1 MELSYWITGDKMSKN
16 DLLKI
21 NKYSDFTKAVIS
33 MGYVETKSHGG
44 SHRIFK
50 ADGKPP
56 LSIPCHNPN
65 CDIAIGTRR
74 NIIKL
79 LVVAGIV

>member
-1 MELSYWITGDKMSKN
+1 MSKQ

-21 NKYSDFTKAVIS
+21 NKYSDFTKAIIS
-33 MGYVETKSHGG
+33 MGYIEVSSHGG

-50 ADGKPP
+50 AIGKPC
-56 LSIPCHNPN
+56 LSIPCHNAN

>member
-1 MELSYWITGDKMSKN
+1 MSKQ

-21 NKYSDFTKAVIS
+21 NKYSDFVKVLTS
-33 MGYVETKSHGG
+33 MGYTEVSSHGG
-44 SHRIFK
+44 SHRIYK
-50 ADGKPP
+50 ADGKPC
-56 LSIPCHNPN
+56 LSIPCHNAN

-74 NIIKL
+74 NIVKL